1 MSVSDEGGGQ
11 VFLNEVSLLFH
22 KLFQHLKRPLDRVIL
37 KICLG
42 CSSHTFSPDIM
53 SPSVVN
59 VAMGCLSVK
68 FSINDAL
75 VKCYFS

>member
-1 MSVSDEGGGQ
+1 MSVCDEGGGQ
-11 VFLNEVSLLFH
+11 VFLNKVSLLF
-22 KLFQHLKRPLDRVIL
+22 HLKRPLDRVIL

-59 VAMGCLSVK
+59 VATGCLSVK
-68 FSINDAL
+68 FSISDAL